1 MDASPSPT
9 QARDK
14 AANLLTD
21 AYRLYRIGQGGQEY
35 GHAFDHERAKAAEQ
49 AQTLALL
56 AIGHGLL
63 SRPGV
68 SAEAEGVQELRAE
81 ADAVRVELA
90 RVDTKCGIALAL
102 AGTAFSV
109 LVALGVLISD
119 LAPLAQIGLWLAM
132 TVLAIACGV
141 LLWVIRP
148 SLPRTGGTGFMAYAE
163 AASVDH
169 LFADLSA
176 ESPQE
181 RLAAEVIHLSRIA
194 RTKYRRLRLGIDLML
209 SALVILV
216 VTLPFG
222 G

>member
-1 MDASPSPT
+1 MDDASPSPA
-9 QARDK
+9 QARNK
-14 AANLLTD
+14 AAHLLTD

-35 GHAFDHERAKAAEQ
+35 GHTFDYERAKAAEQ

-56 AIGHGLL
+56 AIGHAL
-63 SRPGV
+63 
-68 SAEAEGVQELRAE
+68 AEAKPDDGQTELRAE

-119 LAPLAQIGLWLAM
+119 LAPLAQVGLWLAM

-148 SLPRTGGTGFMAYAE
+148 SLPRTGRTGFLAYAE
-163 AASVDH
+163 AVSVDH

-209 SALVILV
+209 TALVILV
-216 VTLPFG
+216 MTLPFG